1 MKKISTCVAL
11 FTVLSVLPYN
21 IGVRGAD
28 WPQWQG
34 PNRDGVWH
42 EQGIVDGIPENG
54 LPIVW
59 RVPLGGGYS
68 GPAVAG
74 DHLYVADY
82 IKSEGNLE
90 NNPNNRSL
98 LSGTERVLCFD
109 TTTGEEIWKYEYDC
123 PYSISYA
130 AGPRC
135 TPTVYD
141 DRVYALGSEGNFLCL
156 NAQNGK
162 LLWEKDFKKDY
173 DLSLIHI

>member
-1 MKKISTCVAL
+1 MKKLSTCVAL

-42 EQGIVDGIPENG
+42 EQGIVEGIPENG

-109 TTTGEEIWKYEYDC
+109 TATGEEIWKYEYD
-123 PYSISYA
+123 
-130 AGPRC
+130 
-135 TPTVYD
+135 
-141 DRVYALGSEGNFLCL
+141 
-156 NAQNGK
+156 
-162 LLWEKDFKKDY
+162 
-173 DLSLIHI
+173 LSLIHI

>member
-1 MKKISTCVAL
+1 MKKLSTCVAL

-42 EQGIVDGIPENG
+42 EQGIVEGIPENG

-59 RVPLGGGYS
+59 RVPVGGGYS

-82 IKSEGNLE
+82 LKSEGTVE
-90 NNPNNRSL
+90 NNLTTDLFFPV
-98 LSGTERVLCFD
+98 LSAYFVLIQPREKKSGSTSMTALIRYRTQQGHAARLRY
-109 TTTGEEIWKYEYDC
+109 TTTESTHLDPREIFFALMPKTAN
-123 PYSISYA
+123 SFGRKISK
-130 AGPRC
+130 R
-135 TPTVYD
+135 
-141 DRVYALGSEGNFLCL
+141 L
-156 NAQNGK
+156 
-162 LLWEKDFKKDY
+162 
-173 DLSLIHI
+173 